1 MLYAQESYKLTLQ
14 SSPQQAGYFD
24 YNTEQWLEKGTKLW
38 LNTWNKNSGFVFER
52 WEENGKSISKE
63 RSFYYEMPGYNATL
77 TAVYRFDPTV
87 PDNPVSPASK
97 HWMTLVSVRSWA
109 A

>member
-52 WEENGKSISKE
+52 WE
-63 RSFYYEMPGYNATL
+63 
-77 TAVYRFDPTV
+77 
-87 PDNPVSPASK
+87 
-97 HWMTLVSVRSWA
+97 
-109 A
+109 